1 MSNIPQ
7 EYLSGHD
14 FGFSAVDEMPTQQ
27 QAPQPVQEDVEGIND
42 NIMRIENKVDA
53 ITSSI
58 KSLTTKLTSLDDEFD
73 NVRVTTELEV
83 KDKLVQVEK
92 MIMPLLVNLLKNAD
106 KDYIHWPNRAPKI
119 QEQIDKLLAVTR
131 ET

>member
-7 EYLSGHD
+7 EYLSGYD
-14 FGFSAVDEMPTQQ
+14 FGFSAVDEMPRT
-27 QAPQPVQEDVEGIND
+27 E
-42 NIMRIENKVDA
+42 
-53 ITSSI
+53 
-58 KSLTTKLTSLDDEFD
+58 SLDDEFD